1 MLPLSTD
8 DDGEDAPQPPFM
20 FLRSLKSSN
29 SNYYEPVP
37 GWPRRRWRILRAQPI
52 ELPTLRDRSHSP
64 WRARRRR
71 IIRQL
76 LMAILLVAF
85 TLLVLIHQFFRAH
98 GYRKEDAVETF
109 RRLFRPSTLVFDQRE
124 LRRVWEWEILSGH
137 YPSRRT
143 GACFCAL
150 TALLLY
156 FKPQLSQSQ
165 SRSGFVFSQSIF
177 HGNI

>member
-29 SNYYEPVP
+29 SKLL
-37 GWPRRRWRILRAQPI
+37 RTRTRLAATTLAHLRAQPI